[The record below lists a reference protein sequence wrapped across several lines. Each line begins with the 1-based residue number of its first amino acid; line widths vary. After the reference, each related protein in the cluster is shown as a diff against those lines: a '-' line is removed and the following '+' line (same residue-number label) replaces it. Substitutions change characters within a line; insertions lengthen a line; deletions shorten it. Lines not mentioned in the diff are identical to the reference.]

1 MIRTTC
7 RASPADRSGREAHAY
22 PYPGEQFM
30 ELTLQKGGNLSL
42 SNADPKLTKPLVGLD
57 L

>member
-1 MIRTTC
+1 MTRTTC